1 MARKLVDDDGIEITA
16 GCVLHFAYG
25 IPPVPV
31 RAEIVERKGRLVALT
46 PGHDPGS
53 APVSAIVRDFNC
65 YVVRRS

>member
-1 MARKLVDDDGIEITA
+1 M
-16 GCVLHFAYG
+16 LHFAYG